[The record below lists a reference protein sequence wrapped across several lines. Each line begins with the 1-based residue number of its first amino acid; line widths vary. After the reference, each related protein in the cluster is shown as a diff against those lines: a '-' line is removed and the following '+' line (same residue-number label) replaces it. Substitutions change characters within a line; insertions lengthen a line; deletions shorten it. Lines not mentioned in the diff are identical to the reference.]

1 LRTPL
6 PRRAQYFLCGLF
18 NSLVVNFLVR
28 RRVTT
33 HVTTAV
39 VERLPIPTAGS
50 APAAFREI
58 AALARVLARRDDR
71 EAFACLNARVAEL
84 YQLTPQEFD
93 HVLKTFPLIPIEE
106 RLRTQAIHS
115 ADGRRTRR

>member
-6 PRRAQYFLCGLF
+6 PLRAQYFLCGLF

-28 RRVTT
+28 LRVTT

-39 VERLPIPTAGS
+39 VERLPIPTAES

-58 AALARVLARRDDR
+58 AALARVLTRRDDP

-84 YQLTPQEFD
+84 YQLTPQEFE
-93 HVLKTFPLIPIEE
+93 HVLATFPLIAAADREAV
-106 RLRTQAIHS
+106 LRRFAETTQ
-115 ADGRRTRR
+115 R